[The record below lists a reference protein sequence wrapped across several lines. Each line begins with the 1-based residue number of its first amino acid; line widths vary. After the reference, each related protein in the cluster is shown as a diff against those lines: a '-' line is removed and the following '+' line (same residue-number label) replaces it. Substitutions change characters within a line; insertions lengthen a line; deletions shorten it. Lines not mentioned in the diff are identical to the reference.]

1 MKLTDKQ
8 EEAQTILAGDATH
21 LMLVGGSR
29 SGKTFL
35 LTRNVVAR
43 ALKAPKSRHVIL
55 RYRFNA
61 VKASIVMDT
70 FPKVMD
76 IAFPG
81 MHYDLNKSDWYVTF
95 PNDSQIWFGGL
106 DDKER
111 TEKILGTEYATIY
124 LNEISQIPYESRN
137 MALSRLAQKVSQSTT
152 ERNIAQTAYVL

>member
-1 MKLTDKQ
+1 MKLTEKQ

-124 LNEISQIPYESRN
+124 RHEMSPIPY
-137 MALSRLAQKVSQSTT
+137 A
-152 ERNIAQTAYVL
+152 